1 MKVIPLLIV
10 SLLFNVAYAHQP
22 DLSTM
27 MVYEQNGKSI
37 LVLKGSLTAFEG
49 EVDFHFKKGAYK
61 TPEEFIQLVTKHFEK
76 NCLVTINNEV
86 IKLENLKVILG
97 HETTL
102 FVELVNKPENLKTLL
117 IRNTF
122 FKDMPNN
129 QCELIL
135 TENGLPQYQYI
146 FNDKN
151 DHEVKL
157 TIEKNK
163 WVLEEPDTSI
173 LKSSSFLCGGLIF
186 LISLMIIGTLFKKR
200 TNQVF
205 KGRIR

>member
-1 MKVIPLLIV
+1 MKFIPLLIV
-10 SLLFNVAYAHQP
+10 SLLLNVAHAHQP

-27 MVYEQNGKSI
+27 MVYEQNGKSL

-86 IKLENLKVILG
+86 IKLENVRVILG
-97 HETTL
+97 HESTV
-102 FVELVNKPENLKTLL
+102 FAELVNKPKNLKTLF

-135 TENGLPQYQYI
+135 TVDGLPQYQYI

-157 TIEKNK
+157 TIEKNI

-173 LKSSSFLCGGLIF
+173 FKSMNFIYGGAILF
-186 LISLMIIGTLFKKR
+186 ISLIIIWVLFKKR
-200 TNQVF
+200 TN
-205 KGRIR
+205 

>member
-1 MKVIPLLIV
+1 MKFIPLLIV

-27 MVYEQNGKSI
+27 MIYEQNGKSI

-86 IKLENLKVILG
+86 IKLENLRVILG

-102 FVELVNKPENLKTLL
+102 FAELVNKPKNLET
-117 IRNTF
+117 IYITNTF

-129 QCELIL
+129 QCELIF
-135 TENGLPQYQYI
+135 TENGLPQYQFI

-157 TIEKNK
+157 AIEKNK
-163 WVLEEPDTSI
+163 WVLEEPDISI
-173 LKSSSFLCGGLIF
+173 LKNSNFLYGGVILF
-186 LISLMIIGTLFKKR
+186 VLLMIIGILYKK
-200 TNQVF
+200 
-205 KGRIR
+205 KLI

>member
-1 MKVIPLLIV
+1 MKFILLLIV

-27 MVYEQNGKSI
+27 MIYEQNGKSI

-86 IKLENLKVILG
+86 IKLENLRVILG

-102 FVELVNKPENLKTLL
+102 FAELVNKPKNPET
-117 IRNTF
+117 IYITNTF

-163 WVLEEPDTSI
+163 WVFEEPDTSI
-173 LKSSSFLCGGLIF
+173 LKSSNFLYGGVILF
-186 LISLMIIGTLFKKR
+186 VSLLIIGILFKK
-200 TNQVF
+200 N
-205 KGRIR
+205 II

>member
-1 MKVIPLLIV
+1 MKFILLLIV
-10 SLLFNVAYAHQP
+10 SLLLNVAYAHQP
-22 DLSTM
+22 DLSAM

-37 LVLKGSLTAFEG
+37 LVLKGALTAFEG

-86 IKLENLKVILG
+86 IKLENLRVILG

-102 FVELVNKPENLKTLL
+102 FAELVNKPKNPET
-117 IRNTF
+117 IYITNTF

-163 WVLEEPDTSI
+163 WVFEEPDTSI
-173 LKSSSFLCGGLIF
+173 LKSSNFLYGGVILF
-186 LISLMIIGTLFKKR
+186 VSLLIIGILFKK
-200 TNQVF
+200 N
-205 KGRIR
+205 II